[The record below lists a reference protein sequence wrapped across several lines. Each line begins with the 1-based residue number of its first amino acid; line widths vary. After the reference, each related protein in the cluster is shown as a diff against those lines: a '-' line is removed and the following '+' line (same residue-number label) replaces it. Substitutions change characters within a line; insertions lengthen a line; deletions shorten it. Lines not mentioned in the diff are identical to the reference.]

1 MATLSQLQGL
11 ILYLTKGLG
20 SATLS
25 AIESKIDLVELFDLP
40 FDELIAL
47 SIKPTIAEQ
56 IANPDLK
63 RIEQLQKSCGQQNI
77 QIIHTEHEA
86 YPKLLKQTCHAPL
99 ILFCKGNIE
108 LLNEPQI
115 AIVGSRNATP
125 PGLECASEFAYQ
137 LTRSGIT
144 VTSGMA
150 MGIDGAAHKGA
161 LAGNGNTIAVLGT
174 GVDVAYPKRHNYLYQ
189 QLVDQGLVISEFLP
203 GAVANQHNF
212 PRRNRIISGL
222 SLGTLI
228 VEAEIKSGSL
238 ITAKYALEQNREVFA
253 IPGSIRN
260 PLAAGCHHLIKQGA
274 KLVESVTD
282 ILEDVSFLPNN
293 GLYNIERAENAPIE
307 DSEENCPILKSLG
320 FEAASV
326 DVITHSTQWPVE
338 KVLARLL
345 DLELE
350 DKVARTADGYIK
362 LARG

>member
-11 ILYLTKGLG
+11 ILYFTKGLG
-20 SATLS
+20 SSTLS
-25 AIESKIDLVELFDLP
+25 AIESKLALVELFDLAL
-40 FDELIAL
+40 DELIAL
-47 SIKPTIAEQ
+47 GVKPAIAEQ
-56 IANPDLK
+56 IATPDLK
-63 RIEQLQKSCGQQNI
+63 RIEQLQKSCEQKNI

-86 YPKLLKQTCHAPL
+86 YPKLLKQTSHAPL
-99 ILFCKGNIE
+99 ILLCKGNIK

-125 PGLECASEFAYQ
+125 PGLECASEFAYL

-150 MGIDGAAHKGA
+150 VGIDGAAHKGA

-174 GVDVAYPKRHNYLYQ
+174 GVDVVYPKRHNYLYQ
-189 QLVDQGLVISEFLP
+189 QLAEQGLVISEFLP
-203 GAVANQHNF
+203 GTVANQHHF

-238 ITAKYALEQNREVFA
+238 VTAKYALEQNREVFA

-274 KLVESVTD
+274 KLVESIGD

-307 DSEENCPILKSLG
+307 YSEENCPVLKSLG
-320 FEAASV
+320 FEAVSV
-326 DVITHSTQWPVE
+326 DVITHRTQWPVE